1 MIVLPILRMK
11 ISLSELEKCSLLLSD
26 KILVEAKIRNLL
38 AARAT
43 YEWLL
48 FLTVILFLKQAIHC
62 FLPQTSTTNLLSGC
76 FYEV

>member
-11 ISLSELEKCSLLLSD
+11 ISLFQKNVPFSIEWI
-26 KILVEAKIRNLL
+26 KILAEAKLENLL

-48 FLTVILFLKQAIHC
+48 L
-62 FLPQTSTTNLLSGC
+62 
-76 FYEV
+76 